1 MGDPALER
9 EILFLRRVRDL
20 SHLLTREKDLKSLLG
35 LILDAAIELIEAE
48 RGFLVRVQGRKPDG
62 GYRFN
67 VEVARGFDKA
77 SLSGSASAVS
87 RTVVK
92 RVVEGEGLG
101 LVTTDEGGAD
111 VLDVSSVQARQVRSI
126 VCVPMQLR
134 GEVKGVLY
142 LDHRFSA
149 GAFTAD
155 DLPLLRTF
163 ADQSALAI
171 ETAELRAQTALSEE
185 PIPEPAAPG
194 EGPDS
199 LGRLVGSSGPM
210 RQLYEEIQRAART
223 WDPVLIVGEPG
234 TGKDA
239 VARELH
245 EQGSFPE
252 EPYQVVPCAGGAGVH
267 EALFGSAERPG
278 ALVRVGRGTV
288 VLDEVSALPLETQ
301 AALVHAIQERRIRV
315 SGERRERALHCR
327 ILATT
332 SSDLRAQIATDRF
345 RAELYYRLDVLRIEV
360 PPLRS
365 RPGDIALL
373 FDHLLKFTG
382 RRLKL
387 SSRAQR
393 LLLGYSWP
401 GNVRELDNEVRR
413 LASFGQP
420 QISAQQLSPEIREG
434 RGVARARPAVSGQT
448 LEEVEQHMV
457 EAAIRDCGGN
467 KSRAARQLGIPR
479 TTLYHLLKRY
489 GIK

>member
-1 MGDPALER
+1 MGDPSLER

-77 SLSGSASAVS
+77 SLSGSASEVS

-92 RVVEGEGLG
+92 RVVEGEGIG

-149 GAFTAD
+149 GAFTAE

-171 ETAELRAQTALSEE
+171 ETAELRTQSEE
-185 PIPEPAAPG
+185 PLPEPAPPS
-194 EGPDS
+194 EGPES
-199 LGRLVGSSGPM
+199 LGRLIGRSGPM

-252 EPYQVVPCAGGAGVH
+252 EPYQVVSCSAGGDVH
-267 EALFGSAERPG
+267 EAIFGSAERPG

-288 VLDEVSALPLETQ
+288 VLDEVASLPLETQ

-315 SGERRERALHCR
+315 SGERRERTLHCR
-327 ILATT
+327 VLATT
-332 SSDLRAQIATDRF
+332 SSDLRAQIATGRF

-365 RPGDIALL
+365 RPGDISLL
-373 FDHLLKFTG
+373 FDHLLEFTG

-420 QISAQQLSPEIREG
+420 QVSAQQLSPEIREG

-457 EAAIRDCGGN
+457 EAAIRDCKGN